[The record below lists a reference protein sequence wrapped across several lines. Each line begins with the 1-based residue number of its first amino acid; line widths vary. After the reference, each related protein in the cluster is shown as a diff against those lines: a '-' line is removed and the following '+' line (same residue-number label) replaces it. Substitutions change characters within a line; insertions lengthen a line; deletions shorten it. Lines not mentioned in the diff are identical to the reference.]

1 VIKGFNLAWV
11 ILFLVFSARGASED
25 IWSLQPVKRP
35 EVPNPDATLTKIRNP
50 IDAFVQKRLGASNL
64 KPSPEADRRTLIRRL
79 THDLHGLPSTPDAV
93 DAFLADKNPKAYDK
107 LVDRLL
113 EDPRFGERLAQHWL
127 DIAHYADTH
136 GFERDKR
143 RPNAWRYRDY
153 VIKSFNEDKPYL
165 RFLKEQIAGDVI
177 WPEDAGANVATGF
190 LAAGPWDFVGQVETK
205 SPVLRRSARALD
217 LDDMATQVFTSTQA
231 VTLNCAR
238 CHDHKLDPIS
248 QEEYFRVSA
257 VFAGNRRG
265 DRTISEA
272 GLKAYEKEK
281 QRLTKQLDDAQFELA
296 QSLGDGLDLADIVGG
311 GNGTGNGSKG
321 HGLDP
326 RSSKVQT
333 RYFGALGNVVT
344 NKFNPSPFGF
354 VDGVFI
360 PDGNGGSARIP
371 VSSTGL
377 NVTGLPKTAGNAWD
391 MIRNGPVASQHSTKL
406 GGIDFKDA
414 NQSLLG
420 IHANAGI
427 TFDLQA
433 FRKALGQDALRFTA
447 SIGYFGAGGN
457 HRASAWVVLD
467 GKIEEYFK
475 NITRA
480 DGLQAIDLSI
490 PSNTKFLTLISTDG
504 ENGYS
509 MDQVGFG
516 NPVIS
521 PSTPKEAKPEELV
534 RIEELRS
541 SVRKLRNQ
549 LEKLGTPPKF
559 YGVVK
564 TKTMESI
571 RIQERGEPESPVGE
585 PLAPGALTAL
595 QMLDPNLTDITA
607 PETDRRLALANWITH
622 ADNPLTYRVIANRL
636 WQWTFGNGLV
646 TTPSDFGFGG
656 DRPSHPELLDW
667 LANRLK
673 QNNGSLK
680 SLLKEI
686 LLSKTYR
693 QHSIFSDQNPGVR
706 KDTPNRM
713 LWRQNPRRMDAET
726 IRDSVLLVS
735 GKLNDQRGG
744 PGFEDF
750 AYKEAYA
757 PEYNYITADS
767 PNLWRRSIYR
777 FVVRTTPNRFMTTL
791 DCPDPANFTPKR
803 LNTTT
808 PLQSLALYNN
818 EFMLRQAGYLAERI
832 EKAAGPKPKK
842 QVDQAF
848 RFVFNRPPNEE
859 EMTISESVLEEENLF
874 VLCRSLIN
882 SNEFFYFD

>member
-1 VIKGFNLAWV
+1 
-11 ILFLVFSARGASED
+11 
-25 IWSLQPVKRP
+25 
-35 EVPNPDATLTKIRNP
+35 
-50 IDAFVQKRLGASNL
+50 
-64 KPSPEADRRTLIRRL
+64 
-79 THDLHGLPSTPDAV
+79 HDLHGLPPTPEAV
-93 DAFLADKNPKAYDK
+93 DTFLAEKSPKAYDK
-107 LVDRLL
+107 LVDQLL
-113 EDPRFGERLAQHWL
+113 NHPRFGERIAQHWL
-127 DIAHYADTH
+127 DLAHYADTH

-177 WPEDAGANVATGF
+177 WPDDEDANVGIGF

-257 VFAGNRRG
+257 VFAGNKRD

-281 QRLTKQLDDAQFELA
+281 QRLTKELDDAQFELA
-296 QSLGDGLDLADIVGG
+296 QSLGDGLGLADIVGG
-311 GNGTGNGSKG
+311 GNGTGNGTKG
-321 HGLDP
+321 HGMDP
-326 RSSKVQT
+326 RSAKVQT
-333 RYFGALGNVVT
+333 RNFGALGNVVT
-344 NKFNPSPFGF
+344 NKFYPSPFDF

-360 PDGNGGSARIP
+360 ADGKGGSAKIP

-377 NVTGLPKTAGNAWD
+377 TVTGLPKTSGKAWD

-406 GGIDFKDA
+406 GGIDFKDG

-427 TFDLQA
+427 TFSLDA
-433 FRKALGQDALRFTA
+433 FRKALGQADLRFTA
-447 SIGYFGAGGN
+447 QVGYFGAGGN
-457 HRASAWVVLD
+457 HRASAWVVVD
-467 GKIEEYFK
+467 GKIEESFK
-475 NITRA
+475 KITRA
-480 DGLQAIDLSI
+480 DGLQTIDLAISTD
-490 PSNTKFLTLISTDG
+490 SQFLTLISTDG

-516 NPVIS
+516 NPMIS
-521 PSTPKEAKPEELV
+521 PASPKEAKPEEV
-534 RIEELRS
+534 ARIVELRDS
-541 SVRKLRNQ
+541 IRKLRKQ
-549 LEKLGTPPKF
+549 LEDLGTPPKV

-564 TKTMESI
+564 NKTMETI
-571 RIQERGEPESPVGE
+571 RIQERGDPDSPVGD
-585 PLAPGALTAL
+585 PLAPGALSAL
-595 QMLDPNLTDITA
+595 QMLNPNLTDITA

-622 ADNPLTYRVIANRL
+622 EDNPLTYRVIANRL

-646 TTPSDFGFGG
+646 STPSDFGFGG

-667 LANRLK
+667 LATRLK

-680 SLLKEI
+680 ALIREI
-686 LLSKTYR
+686 VLSKIYR
-693 QHSIFSDQNPGVR
+693 QQSIFSDQNPGVG
-706 KDTPNRM
+706 KDTANRL

-757 PEYNYITADS
+757 PEYNYVTADS
-767 PNLWRRSIYR
+767 PKLWRRSIYR

-808 PLQSLALYNN
+808 PLQSLALYNID
-818 EFMLRQAGYLAERI
+818 FMLRQAGYLADRI
-832 EKAAGPKPKK
+832 ETAAGPNLKK
-842 QVDQAF
+842 Q
-848 RFVFNRPPNEE
+848 
-859 EMTISESVLEEENLF
+859 
-874 VLCRSLIN
+874 IN
-882 SNEFFYFD
+882 Q

>member
-1 VIKGFNLAWV
+1 MNKVSWLFTSALLGVTLLDGAVNERRLSHWAWQPLQD
-11 ILFLVFSARGASED
+11 IRQASKRSID
-25 IWSLQPVKRP
+25 SYTQDKLKKNGLQ
-35 EVPNPDATLTKIRNP
+35 L
-50 IDAFVQKRLGASNL
+50 
-64 KPSPEADRRTLIRRL
+64 SPTADRRTLIRRL
-79 THDLHGLPSTPDAV
+79 THDLHGLPPTPEAV
-93 DAFLADKNPKAYDK
+93 DAFLADNRPDAYEK

-113 EDPRFGERLAQHWL
+113 GHPRFGERIAQHWL
-127 DIAHYADTH
+127 DLAHYADTH

-153 VIKSFNEDKPYL
+153 VIKSLNEDKPYL

-177 WPEDAGANVATGF
+177 WPKDGDANVAIGF

-257 VFAGNRRG
+257 VFAGNKRD

-281 QRLTKQLDDAQFELA
+281 QRLTKELDDAQHELV
-296 QSLGDGLDLADIVGG
+296 QSLGDGLGLADIVGG
-311 GNGTGNGSKG
+311 GNGTGNGAKG

-326 RSSKVQT
+326 RSAKVQT

-344 NKFNPSPFGF
+344 NQFNPSPFDF

-360 PDGNGGSARIP
+360 PDGRGSAKIP

-377 NVTGLPKTAGNAWD
+377 TVTGLPKTSGNAWD
-391 MIRNGPVASQHSTKL
+391 MIRNGPVASQHSPKL
-406 GGIDFKDA
+406 GGINFKDA

-427 TFDLQA
+427 TFSLDA
-433 FRKALGQDALRFTA
+433 FRKALGQAELRFTA
-447 SIGYFGAGGN
+447 QVGYFGSGGN
-457 HRASAWVVLD
+457 FRASAWVVID
-467 GKIEEYFK
+467 GKIEESFK
-475 NITRA
+475 KITRA
-480 DGLQAIDLSI
+480 DGLQAIDLAISAD
-490 PSNTKFLTLISTDG
+490 SQFLTLISTDG
-504 ENGYS
+504 ENGFS

-516 NPVIS
+516 NPIIS
-521 PSTPKEAKPEELV
+521 PASPKNAKPQELA
-534 RIEELRS
+534 RIAELRDS
-541 SVRKLRNQ
+541 IRKLRGQ
-549 LEKLGTPPKF
+549 LEDLGTPPKF

-564 TKTMESI
+564 TKAMETI
-571 RIQERGEPESPVGE
+571 RIHARGEPESPVGE
-585 PLAPGALTAL
+585 PLAPGALAAL
-595 QMLDPNLTDITA
+595 QMLDPNLTDINA
-607 PETDRRLALANWITH
+607 PETNRRLALAKWITH
-622 ADNPLTYRVIANRL
+622 EDNPLTYRVIANRL

-667 LANRLK
+667 LASRLK

-680 SLLKEI
+680 SLLKKI
-686 LLSKTYR
+686 VLSKTYR
-693 QHSIFSDQNPGVR
+693 QQSIFSDQNPGVR
-706 KDTPNRM
+706 KDTANRL

-735 GKLNDQRGG
+735 GKLNDQAGG

-750 AYKEAYA
+750 AYKQAYA
-757 PEYNYITADS
+757 PEYNYITADN
-767 PNLWRRSIYR
+767 PKLWRRSIYR

-818 EFMLRQAGYLAERI
+818 EFMLRQARYLAERI
-832 EKAAGPKPKK
+832 EKAAGSKPKK

-848 RFVFNRPPNEE
+848 RFVFNRPPSEE
-859 EMTISESVLEEENLF
+859 EMEISESVLKEENLF
-874 VLCRSLIN
+874 VLSRSLIN

>member
-1 VIKGFNLAWV
+1 MNKVSWLFTSALLGVTLLA
-11 ILFLVFSARGASED
+11 GAVNERRLSHWAWQPLQD
-25 IWSLQPVKRP
+25 IRQASKRSIDSYTQDKLKKNGLQ
-35 EVPNPDATLTKIRNP
+35 L
-50 IDAFVQKRLGASNL
+50 
-64 KPSPEADRRTLIRRL
+64 SPTADRRTLIRRL
-79 THDLHGLPSTPDAV
+79 THDLHGLPPTPEAV
-93 DAFLADKNPKAYDK
+93 DAFLADNRPDAYEK

-113 EDPRFGERLAQHWL
+113 GHPRFGERIAQHWL
-127 DIAHYADTH
+127 DLAHYADTH

-153 VIKSFNEDKPYL
+153 VIKSLNEDKPYL

-177 WPEDAGANVATGF
+177 WPKDGDANVAIGF

-257 VFAGNRRG
+257 VFAGNKRD

-281 QRLTKQLDDAQFELA
+281 QRLTKELDDAQHELV
-296 QSLGDGLDLADIVGG
+296 QSLGDGLGLADIVGG
-311 GNGTGNGSKG
+311 GNGTGNGAKG

-326 RSSKVQT
+326 RSAKVQT

-344 NKFNPSPFGF
+344 NKFNPSPFDF

-360 PDGNGGSARIP
+360 PDGKGESAKIP
-371 VSSTGL
+371 ISSTGL
-377 NVTGLPKTAGNAWD
+377 TVTGLPKTAANAWD
-391 MIRNGPVASQHSTKL
+391 MIRNGPVASQHSPKL
-406 GGIDFKDA
+406 GGINFKDA

-427 TFDLQA
+427 TFSLDA
-433 FRKALGQDALRFTA
+433 FRKALGQAELRFTA
-447 SIGYFGAGGN
+447 QVGYFGSGGN
-457 HRASAWVVLD
+457 FRASAWVVID
-467 GKIEEYFK
+467 GKIEESFQK
-475 NITRA
+475 ITRA
-480 DGLQAIDLSI
+480 DGLQAIDLAISAD
-490 PSNTKFLTLISTDG
+490 SQFLTLISTDG
-504 ENGYS
+504 ENGFS

-516 NPVIS
+516 NPIIS
-521 PSTPKEAKPEELV
+521 PASPKNAKPQELV
-534 RIEELRS
+534 RIAELRDS
-541 SVRKLRNQ
+541 IRKLRGQ
-549 LEKLGTPPKF
+549 LEDLGTPPKF

-564 TKTMESI
+564 TKAMETI
-571 RIQERGEPESPVGE
+571 HIHERGEPESPIGE
-585 PLAPGALTAL
+585 PLAPGALAAL
-595 QMLDPNLTDITA
+595 QMLDPNLTDINAT
-607 PETDRRLALANWITH
+607 ETDRRLALANWITH
-622 ADNPLTYRVIANRL
+622 EDNPLTYRVIANRL

-667 LANRLK
+667 MAHRLK

-686 LLSKTYR
+686 VLSKTYR
-693 QHSIFSDQNPGVR
+693 QQSIFSDQNPGVR
-706 KDTPNRM
+706 KDTANRL

-735 GKLNDQRGG
+735 GKLNDQAGG

-750 AYKEAYA
+750 AYKQAYA
-757 PEYNYITADS
+757 PEYNYTTADN
-767 PNLWRRSIYR
+767 PKLWRRSIYR

-818 EFMLRQAGYLAERI
+818 EFMLRQARYLAERI
-832 EKAAGPKPKK
+832 EKAAGSKPKK

-848 RFVFNRPPNEE
+848 RFVFNRPPSEE
-859 EMTISESVLEEENLF
+859 EMEISESVLKEENLF
-874 VLCRSLIN
+874 VLSRSLIN

>member
-1 VIKGFNLAWV
+1 MNKVSGLFTSALLGVTLLAGAVNERRLSHWAWQPLQD
-11 ILFLVFSARGASED
+11 IRQASKRSIDSFTQDKLKKNGLQLSA
-25 IWSLQPVKRP
+25 
-35 EVPNPDATLTKIRNP
+35 
-50 IDAFVQKRLGASNL
+50 
-64 KPSPEADRRTLIRRL
+64 EADGRTLIRRL
-79 THDLHGLPSTPDAV
+79 THDLHGLPPTSEAV
-93 DAFLADKNPKAYDK
+93 DAFLADNRHNAYEK
-107 LVDRLL
+107 LVDHLL
-113 EDPRFGERLAQHWL
+113 DHPRFGERMAQHWL
-127 DIAHYADTH
+127 DLAHYADTH

-153 VIKSFNEDKPYL
+153 VIKSFNKDKPYL

-177 WPEDAGANVATGF
+177 WPEDEDANIAIGF
-190 LAAGPWDFVGQVETK
+190 LAAGPWDFVGQAETK

-231 VTLNCAR
+231 ITLNCAR

-257 VFAGNRRG
+257 VFAGNKRD

-281 QRLTKQLDDAQFELA
+281 QRLTKELDDAQFELA
-296 QSLGDGLDLADIVGG
+296 QSSGDGLGLADIVGG
-311 GNGTGNGSKG
+311 GNGTGNGTKG

-326 RSSKVQT
+326 RSAKVQT
-333 RYFGALGNVVT
+333 RYFGALGNVIT
-344 NKFNPSPFGF
+344 NQFNPSPFDF

-360 PDGNGGSARIP
+360 PDGKGGSAKIP

-377 NVTGLPKTAGNAWD
+377 TVTGLPKTSGNAWD
-391 MIRNGPVASQHSTKL
+391 MIRNGPVASQHSPKL
-406 GGIDFKDA
+406 GGINFKDA

-427 TFDLQA
+427 TFSLDA
-433 FRKALGQDALRFTA
+433 FRKALGQAELRFTA
-447 SIGYFGAGGN
+447 QVGYFGVGTN
-457 HRASAWVVLD
+457 SRASAWVVID
-467 GKIEEYFK
+467 GKIKESFK
-475 NITRA
+475 KITRT
-480 DGLQAIDLSI
+480 DGLQAIDLAISAD
-490 PSNTKFLTLISTDG
+490 SQFLTLISTDG

-516 NPVIS
+516 NPMIS
-521 PSTPKEAKPEELV
+521 PASPKNAKPQELA
-534 RIEELRS
+534 RIAELRDS
-541 SVRKLRNQ
+541 IRKLRGQ
-549 LEKLGTPPKF
+549 LEDLGTPPKF

-564 TKTMESI
+564 TKAMETI
-571 RIQERGEPESPVGE
+571 RIHERGEPESPVGD
-585 PLAPGALTAL
+585 PLAPGALAAL
-595 QMLDPNLTDITA
+595 QMLDPNLTDINAT
-607 PETDRRLALANWITH
+607 ETDRRLALANWITH
-622 ADNPLTYRVIANRL
+622 EDNPLTYRVIANRL

-686 LLSKTYR
+686 VLSKTYR
-693 QHSIFSDQNPGVR
+693 QQSFFSDQNHGVR
-706 KDTPNRM
+706 KDTANRL

-735 GKLNDQRGG
+735 GKLNDQAGG

-750 AYKEAYA
+750 AYKQAYA

-777 FVVRTTPNRFMTTL
+777 FVVRTTPNRFMTTSTARI
-791 DCPDPANFTPKR
+791 PANFTPKR

-808 PLQSLALYNN
+808 AFSLSLCTTTTSCSARPATSPSGSKK
-818 EFMLRQAGYLAERI
+818 LRAQILRSKSI
-832 EKAAGPKPKK
+832 
-842 QVDQAF
+842 
-848 RFVFNRPPNEE
+848 RP
-859 EMTISESVLEEENLF
+859 SVLSSTA
-874 VLCRSLIN
+874 RQTRRK
-882 SNEFFYFD
+882 

>member
-1 VIKGFNLAWV
+1 MNKVSGLFTSALLGVTLLAGAVNERRLSHWAWQPLQD
-11 ILFLVFSARGASED
+11 IRQASKRSIDSFTQDKLKKNGLQLSA
-25 IWSLQPVKRP
+25 
-35 EVPNPDATLTKIRNP
+35 
-50 IDAFVQKRLGASNL
+50 
-64 KPSPEADRRTLIRRL
+64 EADGRTLIRRL
-79 THDLHGLPSTPDAV
+79 THDLHGLPPTSEAV
-93 DAFLADKNPKAYDK
+93 DAFLADNRHNAYEK
-107 LVDRLL
+107 LVDHLL
-113 EDPRFGERLAQHWL
+113 DHPRFGERMAQHWL
-127 DIAHYADTH
+127 DLAHYADTH

-153 VIKSFNEDKPYL
+153 VIKSFNKDKPYL

-177 WPEDAGANVATGF
+177 WPEDEDANIAIGF
-190 LAAGPWDFVGQVETK
+190 LAAGPWDFVGQAETK

-231 VTLNCAR
+231 ITLNCAR

-257 VFAGNRRG
+257 VFAGNKRD

-281 QRLTKQLDDAQFELA
+281 QRLTKELDDAQFELA
-296 QSLGDGLDLADIVGG
+296 QSSGDGLGLADIVGG
-311 GNGTGNGSKG
+311 GNGTGNGTKG

-326 RSSKVQT
+326 RSAKVQT
-333 RYFGALGNVVT
+333 RYFGALGNVIT
-344 NKFNPSPFGF
+344 NQFNPSPFDF

-360 PDGNGGSARIP
+360 PDGKGGSAKIP

-377 NVTGLPKTAGNAWD
+377 TVTGLPKTSGNAWD
-391 MIRNGPVASQHSTKL
+391 MIRNGPVASQHSPKL
-406 GGIDFKDA
+406 GGINFKDA

-427 TFDLQA
+427 TFSLDA
-433 FRKALGQDALRFTA
+433 FRKALGQTELRFTA
-447 SIGYFGAGGN
+447 QVGYFGVGTN
-457 HRASAWVVLD
+457 SRASAWVVID
-467 GKIEEYFK
+467 GKIKESFK
-475 NITRA
+475 KITRT
-480 DGLQAIDLSI
+480 DGLQAIDLAISAD
-490 PSNTKFLTLISTDG
+490 SQFLTLISTDG

-516 NPVIS
+516 NPIIS
-521 PSTPKEAKPEELV
+521 PTSPKNAKPQELA
-534 RIEELRS
+534 RIAELRDS
-541 SVRKLRNQ
+541 IRKLRGQ
-549 LEKLGTPPKF
+549 LEDLGTPPKF

-564 TKTMESI
+564 TKAMETI
-571 RIQERGEPESPVGE
+571 RIHERGEPESPVGD
-585 PLAPGALTAL
+585 PLAPGALAAL
-595 QMLDPNLTDITA
+595 QMLDPNLTDINAT
-607 PETDRRLALANWITH
+607 ETDRRLALANWITH
-622 ADNPLTYRVIANRL
+622 EDNPLTYRVIANRL

-646 TTPSDFGFGG
+646 STPSDFGFGG

-686 LLSKTYR
+686 VLSKTYR
-693 QHSIFSDQNPGVR
+693 QQSFFSDQNHGVR
-706 KDTPNRM
+706 KDTANRL

-735 GKLNDQRGG
+735 GKLNDQAGG

-750 AYKEAYA
+750 AYKQAYA

-818 EFMLRQAGYLAERI
+818 DFMLRQARYLAERI
-832 EKAAGPKPKK
+832 EKAAGPNLKE

-848 RFVFNRPPNEE
+848 RLVFNRPPNEE
-859 EMTISESVLEEENLF
+859 EMEISESVLEEENLF

>member
-1 VIKGFNLAWV
+1 M
-11 ILFLVFSARGASED
+11 
-25 IWSLQPVKRP
+25 
-35 EVPNPDATLTKIRNP
+35 
-50 IDAFVQKRLGASNL
+50 
-64 KPSPEADRRTLIRRL
+64 
-79 THDLHGLPSTPDAV
+79 
-93 DAFLADKNPKAYDK
+93 
-107 LVDRLL
+107 
-113 EDPRFGERLAQHWL
+113 
-127 DIAHYADTH
+127 
-136 GFERDKR
+136 
-143 RPNAWRYRDY
+143 
-153 VIKSFNEDKPYL
+153 
-165 RFLKEQIAGDVI
+165 
-177 WPEDAGANVATGF
+177 
-190 LAAGPWDFVGQVETK
+190 ETK

-257 VFAGNRRG
+257 VFAGNKRD

-281 QRLTKQLDDAQFELA
+281 QRLTKELDDAQHELV
-296 QSLGDGLDLADIVGG
+296 QSLGNGLGLADIVGG
-311 GNGTGNGSKG
+311 GNGTGNGTKG

-326 RSSKVQT
+326 RSAKVQT

-344 NKFNPSPFGF
+344 NKFNPSPFDF

-360 PDGNGGSARIP
+360 ADGKGGSAKIP

-377 NVTGLPKTAGNAWD
+377 SVTGLPKTSGKAWD

-427 TFDLQA
+427 TFYLDA
-433 FRKALGQDALRFTA
+433 FRKALGQAELRFTA
-447 SIGYFGAGGN
+447 QVGYFGAGGN
-457 HRASAWVVLD
+457 FRASAWVVID
-467 GKIEEYFK
+467 GKIEESFK
-475 NITRA
+475 KITRA
-480 DGLQAIDLSI
+480 DGLQAIDLAISAD
-490 PSNTKFLTLISTDG
+490 SQFLTLISTDG

-516 NPVIS
+516 NPMIS
-521 PSTPKEAKPEELV
+521 PASPKEAKPEELA
-534 RIEELRS
+534 RIEELRD
-541 SVRKLRNQ
+541 SVRKLRKQ
-549 LEKLGTPPKF
+549 LEDLGTPPKF

-564 TKTMESI
+564 TKTMETI
-571 RIQERGEPESPVGE
+571 RIHERGEPESPVGE
-585 PLAPGALTAL
+585 PLAPGALSAL
-595 QMLDPNLTDITA
+595 QMLNPNLTDITA

-622 ADNPLTYRVIANRL
+622 EDNPLTYRVIANRL

-646 TTPSDFGFGG
+646 STPSDFGFGG

-667 LANRLK
+667 LAIGLK

-680 SLLKEI
+680 ALLKEI
-686 LLSKTYR
+686 LQSKTYR
-693 QHSIFSDQNPGVR
+693 QQSIFSDQNPGVR
-706 KDTPNRM
+706 KDTANRL

-735 GKLNDQRGG
+735 GKLNNQRGG

-750 AYKEAYA
+750 AYKQAYA

-767 PNLWRRSIYR
+767 PKLWRRSIYR
-777 FVVRTTPNRFMTTL
+777 FVVRSTPNRFMTTL

-808 PLQSLALYNN
+808 PLQSLALFNN
-818 EFMLRQAGYLAERI
+818 DFMLRQARYLGERI
-832 EKAAGPKPKK
+832 ERSAGPNLDE
-842 QVDQAF
+842 QVEMAF
-848 RFVFNRPPNEE
+848 RLAFNRSAKLEE
-859 EMTISESVLEEENLF
+859 SQISEAVIEKDGLF
-874 VLCRSLIN
+874 ALCRTLLN
-882 SNEFFYFD
+882 ANEFVYLD

>member
-1 VIKGFNLAWV
+1 MNKVSGLFTSALLGVTLLAGAVNERRLSHWAWQPLQD
-11 ILFLVFSARGASED
+11 IRQASKRSIDSFTQDKLKKNGLQLSA
-25 IWSLQPVKRP
+25 
-35 EVPNPDATLTKIRNP
+35 
-50 IDAFVQKRLGASNL
+50 
-64 KPSPEADRRTLIRRL
+64 EADGRTLIRRL
-79 THDLHGLPSTPDAV
+79 THDLHGLPPTSGAV
-93 DAFLADKNPKAYDK
+93 DAFLADNRHNAYEK
-107 LVDRLL
+107 LVDHLL
-113 EDPRFGERLAQHWL
+113 DHPRFGERMAQHWL
-127 DIAHYADTH
+127 DLAHYADTH

-153 VIKSFNEDKPYL
+153 VIKSFNKDKPYL

-177 WPEDAGANVATGF
+177 WPEDEDANIAISF
-190 LAAGPWDFVGQVETK
+190 LAAGPWDFVGQAETK

-231 VTLNCAR
+231 ITLNCAR

-257 VFAGNRRG
+257 VFAGNKRD

-281 QRLTKQLDDAQFELA
+281 QRLTKELDDAQFELA
-296 QSLGDGLDLADIVGG
+296 QSSGDGLGLADIVGG
-311 GNGTGNGSKG
+311 GNGTGNGTKG

-326 RSSKVQT
+326 RSAKVQT
-333 RYFGALGNVVT
+333 RYFGALGNVIT
-344 NKFNPSPFGF
+344 NQFNPSPFDF

-360 PDGNGGSARIP
+360 PDGKGGSAKIP

-377 NVTGLPKTAGNAWD
+377 TVTGLPKTSGNAWD
-391 MIRNGPVASQHSTKL
+391 MIRNGPVASQHSPKL
-406 GGIDFKDA
+406 GGINFKDA

-427 TFDLQA
+427 TFSLDA
-433 FRKALGQDALRFTA
+433 FRKALGQTELRFTA
-447 SIGYFGAGGN
+447 QVGYFGVGTN
-457 HRASAWVVLD
+457 SRASAWVVID
-467 GKIEEYFK
+467 GKIKESFK
-475 NITRA
+475 KITRT
-480 DGLQAIDLSI
+480 DELQAIDLAISAD
-490 PSNTKFLTLISTDG
+490 SQFLTLISTDG

-516 NPVIS
+516 NPIIS
-521 PSTPKEAKPEELV
+521 PASPKNAKPQELA
-534 RIEELRS
+534 RIAELRDS
-541 SVRKLRNQ
+541 IRKLRGQ
-549 LEKLGTPPKF
+549 LEDLGTPPKF

-564 TKTMESI
+564 TKAMETI
-571 RIQERGEPESPVGE
+571 RIHERGEPESPVGD
-585 PLAPGALTAL
+585 PLAPGALAAL
-595 QMLDPNLTDITA
+595 QMLDPNLTDINAT
-607 PETDRRLALANWITH
+607 ETDRRLALANWITH
-622 ADNPLTYRVIANRL
+622 EDNPLTYRVIANRL

-646 TTPSDFGFGG
+646 STPSDFGFGG

-686 LLSKTYR
+686 VLSKTYR
-693 QHSIFSDQNPGVR
+693 QQSIFSDQNHGVR
-706 KDTPNRM
+706 KDTANRL

-735 GKLNDQRGG
+735 GKLNDQAGG

-750 AYKEAYA
+750 AYKQAYA

-818 EFMLRQAGYLAERI
+818 DFMLRQARYLAERI
-832 EKAAGPKPKK
+832 EKAAGPNLKE

-848 RFVFNRPPNEE
+848 RLVFNRPPNEE
-859 EMTISESVLEEENLF
+859 EMEISESVLEEENLF

>member
-1 VIKGFNLAWV
+1 MNKVSWLFTSALLGVTLLDGAVNERRLSHWAWQPLQD
-11 ILFLVFSARGASED
+11 IRQASKRSID
-25 IWSLQPVKRP
+25 SYTQDKLKKNGLQ
-35 EVPNPDATLTKIRNP
+35 L
-50 IDAFVQKRLGASNL
+50 
-64 KPSPEADRRTLIRRL
+64 SPTADRRTLIRRL
-79 THDLHGLPSTPDAV
+79 THDLHGLPPTPEAV
-93 DAFLADKNPKAYDK
+93 DAFLADNRPDAYEK

-113 EDPRFGERLAQHWL
+113 GHPRFGERIAQHWL
-127 DIAHYADTH
+127 DLAHYADTH

-153 VIKSFNEDKPYL
+153 VIKSLNEDKPYL

-177 WPEDAGANVATGF
+177 WPKDGDANVAIGF

-257 VFAGNRRG
+257 VFAGNKRD

-281 QRLTKQLDDAQFELA
+281 QRLTKELDDAQHELV
-296 QSLGDGLDLADIVGG
+296 QSLGDGLGLADIVGG
-311 GNGTGNGSKG
+311 GNGTGNGAKG

-326 RSSKVQT
+326 RSAKVQT

-344 NKFNPSPFGF
+344 NKFNPSPFDF

-360 PDGNGGSARIP
+360 PDGKGESAKIP
-371 VSSTGL
+371 ISSTGL
-377 NVTGLPKTAGNAWD
+377 TVTGLPKTAANAWD
-391 MIRNGPVASQHSTKL
+391 MIRNGPVASQHSPKL
-406 GGIDFKDA
+406 GGINFKDA

-427 TFDLQA
+427 TFSLDA
-433 FRKALGQDALRFTA
+433 FRKALGQAELRFTA
-447 SIGYFGAGGN
+447 QVGYFGSGGN
-457 HRASAWVVLD
+457 FRASAWVVID
-467 GKIEEYFK
+467 GKIEESFK
-475 NITRA
+475 KITRA
-480 DGLQAIDLSI
+480 DGLQAIDLAISAD
-490 PSNTKFLTLISTDG
+490 SQFLTLISTDG
-504 ENGYS
+504 ENGFS

-516 NPVIS
+516 NPIIS
-521 PSTPKEAKPEELV
+521 PASPKNAKPQELA
-534 RIEELRS
+534 RIAELRDS
-541 SVRKLRNQ
+541 IRKLRGQ
-549 LEKLGTPPKF
+549 LEDLGTPPKF

-564 TKTMESI
+564 TKAMETI
-571 RIQERGEPESPVGE
+571 RIHARGEPESPVGE
-585 PLAPGALTAL
+585 PLAPGALAAL
-595 QMLDPNLTDITA
+595 QMLDPNLTDINA
-607 PETDRRLALANWITH
+607 PETNRRLALAKWITH
-622 ADNPLTYRVIANRL
+622 EDNPLTYRVIANRL

-667 LANRLK
+667 LASRLK

-680 SLLKEI
+680 SLLKKI
-686 LLSKTYR
+686 VLSKTYR
-693 QHSIFSDQNPGVR
+693 QQSIFSDQNPGVR
-706 KDTPNRM
+706 KDTANRL

-735 GKLNDQRGG
+735 GKLNDQAGG

-750 AYKEAYA
+750 AYKQAYA
-757 PEYNYITADS
+757 PEYNYITADN
-767 PNLWRRSIYR
+767 PKLWRRSIYR

-818 EFMLRQAGYLAERI
+818 EFMLRQARYLAERI
-832 EKAAGPKPKK
+832 EKAAGSKPKK

-848 RFVFNRPPNEE
+848 RFVFNRPPSEE
-859 EMTISESVLEEENLF
+859 EMEISESVLKEENLF
-874 VLCRSLIN
+874 VLSRSLIN